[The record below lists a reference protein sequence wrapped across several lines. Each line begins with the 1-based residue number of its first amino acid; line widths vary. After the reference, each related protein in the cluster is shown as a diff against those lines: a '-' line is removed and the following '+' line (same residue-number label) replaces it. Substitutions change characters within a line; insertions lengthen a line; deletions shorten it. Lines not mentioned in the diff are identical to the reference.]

1 MNHLLTIYR
10 LIDAVVVRYKNKNVA
25 IKIVHK
31 GDTPEE
37 VVKRQ
42 GRFVREVTMLSRVQH
57 KNLVKVCSFCFF
69 IHCAGSAWC
78 FWILKT
84 KFSCFSVYWGL
95 PRTCHGGGDRAI
107 SGRFF
112 EEVFSQLTT

>member
-1 MNHLLTIYR
+1 MNLLLAVY
-10 LIDAVVVRYKNKNVA
+10 LLVDVVVVRYKNQNVA

-42 GRFVREVTMLSRVQH
+42 GRFLREVTMLSRVQH
-57 KNLVKVCSFCFF
+57 KNLVKVCFF
-69 IHCAGSAWC
+69 LTIVIFHCAGIVGC

-84 KFSCFSVYWGL
+84 IYACCSVHWGL
-95 PRTCHGGGDRAI
+95 PRACHGGGD
-107 SGRFF
+107 
-112 EEVFSQLTT
+112 